1 MGRWQL
7 GLPGTALDPLR
18 QAGKELPLGTSRA
31 HSSPGSAHTPAHLL
45 MPPWD
50 GAHTVA
56 LPEQPSTSPVP
67 KCGQT
72 WGLWTP
78 SGQATAYQQRQPL
91 PTQELFLRGSRGPGT
106 ECLTHKQPCSAHCPS
121 EANMSASPRPL
132 LSLCRVGSRAPVS
145 SARWGRPCQWG
156 LGRWGRIDIEGHRGR
171 RAGAPPPPM
180 PAGAVSPH
188 LIPAG
193 LEGGA

>member
-1 MGRWQL
+1 MTSATGHAGCKGGSTRALGRSPGPSHSPLPLGPVGRWQL
-7 GLPGTALDPLR
+7 GLPSTALDPLR

-31 HSSPGSAHTPAHLL
+31 HSSLGSAHTPAHLQ

-78 SGQATAYQQRQPL
+78 SGQATTYQQRQPL
-91 PTQELFLRGSRGPGT
+91 AHTGT
-106 ECLTHKQPCSAHCPS
+106 
-121 EANMSASPRPL
+121 
-132 LSLCRVGSRAPVS
+132 LSLRVQ
-145 SARWGRPCQWG
+145 RPG
-156 LGRWGRIDIEGHRGR
+156 D
-171 RAGAPPPPM
+171 
-180 PAGAVSPH
+180 
-188 LIPAG
+188 
-193 LEGGA
+193 